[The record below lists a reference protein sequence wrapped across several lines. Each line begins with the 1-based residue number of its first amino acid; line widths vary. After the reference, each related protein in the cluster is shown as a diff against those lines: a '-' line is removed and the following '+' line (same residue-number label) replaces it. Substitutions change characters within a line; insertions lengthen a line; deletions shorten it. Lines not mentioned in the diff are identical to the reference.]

1 MNFGE
6 RLQRVLNE
14 TGITQSELGRR
25 VGATSQSVNGWCQ
38 SGILPRKDILELL
51 PKATGKPLYWFFME
65 DDEESDVPE
74 RLTQGGPTDLNDR
87 QKRLLE
93 IFDQLPTVEQDRF
106 IELAG
111 ARLQELDDFM
121 AEYQR
126 RRKNRASFSLNQ
138 L

>member
-74 RLTQGGPTDLNDR
+74 RLTQGGLTDLNDR

-93 IFDQLPTVEQDRF
+93 IFDQLPTVEQDRLLNW
-106 IELAG
+106 LAP
-111 ARLQELDDFM
+111 DFKNWTISCGISKT
-121 AEYQR
+121 Q
-126 RRKNRASFSLNQ
+126 KNRTSFSLNQ
-138 L
+138 F

>member
-14 TGITQSELGRR
+14 AGISQSELGRR

-38 SGILPRKDILELL
+38 SGILPRKDVLDLL

-65 DDEESDVPE
+65 DDEEGDIPLPVAQSSSPE
-74 RLTQGGPTDLNDR
+74 LNDR
-87 QKRLLE
+87 QRKLLE
-93 IFDQLPTVEQDRF
+93 VFDQLPTTEQDRF

-111 ARLQELDDFM
+111 TRLKELDDFM

-126 RRKNRASFSLNQ
+126 RRKIEPPSR
-138 L
+138 

>member
-14 TGITQSELGRR
+14 TGISQSELGRR

-38 SGILPRKDILELL
+38 AGILPRKDVLELL

-65 DDEESDVPE
+65 DHEEEEMPVEVLSGKPLE
-74 RLTQGGPTDLNDR
+74 LSER

-93 IFDQLPTVEQDRF
+93 VFDQLPSVEQDRF
-106 IELAG
+106 IDLASS
-111 ARLQELDDFM
+111 RLKELDDFM
-121 AEYQR
+121 AEYLKL
-126 RRKNRASFSLNQ
+126 RKIEPSSR
-138 L
+138 

>member
-38 SGILPRKDILELL
+38 SGILPRKDVLDLL

-65 DDEESDVPE
+65 DGEEGDVPE
-74 RLTQGGPTDLNDR
+74 RPVQGESITLNDR

-93 IFDQLPTVEQDRF
+93 VFDQLPTTEQDRF
-106 IELAG
+106 IDLAG
-111 ARLQELDDFM
+111 TRLKELDDFM

-126 RRKNRASFSLNQ
+126 RRKIEPPSR
-138 L
+138 

>member
-14 TGITQSELGRR
+14 TGISQSELGRR

-38 SGILPRKDILELL
+38 SGILPRKDVLDLL

-65 DDEESDVPE
+65 DNEEGDAPLPAAQSSSPE
-74 RLTQGGPTDLNDR
+74 LNDR

-93 IFDQLPTVEQDRF
+93 VFDQLPTTEQDRF

-111 ARLQELDDFM
+111 TRLKELDDFM

-126 RRKNRASFSLNQ
+126 RRKIEPPSR
-138 L
+138 

>member
-14 TGITQSELGRR
+14 TGISQSELGRR

-38 SGILPRKDILELL
+38 SGILPRKDVLDLL

-65 DDEESDVPE
+65 DEEEGDVPLPAAQSSSPE
-74 RLTQGGPTDLNDR
+74 LNDR

-93 IFDQLPTVEQDRF
+93 VFDQLPTTEQDRF

-111 ARLQELDDFM
+111 TRLKELDDFM

-126 RRKNRASFSLNQ
+126 RRKIEPPSR
-138 L
+138 

>member
-14 TGITQSELGRR
+14 AGISQSELGRR

-38 SGILPRKDILELL
+38 SGILPRKDVLDLL

-65 DDEESDVPE
+65 DDEEGDVPLPVAQSSSPE
-74 RLTQGGPTDLNDR
+74 LNDR
-87 QKRLLE
+87 QRKLLE
-93 IFDQLPTVEQDRF
+93 VFDQLPSTEQDRF

-111 ARLQELDDFM
+111 TRLKELDDFM

-126 RRKNRASFSLNQ
+126 RRKIEPPSR
-138 L
+138 

>member
-1 MNFGE
+1 M
-6 RLQRVLNE
+6 
-14 TGITQSELGRR
+14 
-25 VGATSQSVNGWCQ
+25 
-38 SGILPRKDILELL
+38 LELL

-111 ARLQELDDFM
+111 TSLQELDNFM

-126 RRKNRASFSLNQ
+126 RRKIEPPFP
-138 L
+138 

>member
-65 DDEESDVPE
+65 DDDESDVPE
-74 RLTQGGPTDLNDR
+74 RLTQVGPTDLNDR

-111 ARLQELDDFM
+111 TRLQELDDFM

-126 RRKNRASFSLNQ
+126 RRKIEPPSR
-138 L
+138 

>member
-14 TGITQSELGRR
+14 TGISQSELGRR

-38 SGILPRKDILELL
+38 AGILPRKDVLELL

-65 DDEESDVPE
+65 DHEEGEMPAEVLSGKPLE
-74 RLTQGGPTDLNDR
+74 LSER

-93 IFDQLPTVEQDRF
+93 VFDQLPSVEQDRF
-106 IELAG
+106 IDLASS
-111 ARLQELDDFM
+111 RLKELDDFM
-121 AEYQR
+121 AEYLKL
-126 RRKNRASFSLNQ
+126 RKIEPPSR
-138 L
+138 